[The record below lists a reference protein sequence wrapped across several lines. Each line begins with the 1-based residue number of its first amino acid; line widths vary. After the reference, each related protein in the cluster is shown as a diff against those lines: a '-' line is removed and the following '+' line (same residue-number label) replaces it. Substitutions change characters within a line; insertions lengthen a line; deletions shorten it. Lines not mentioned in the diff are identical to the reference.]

1 VVHEGRPQRHGPAV
15 AVDRACHLGARPTDV
30 VTRDDGAGLDDD
42 GRPGAQPASLTP
54 KGQRTRARIL
64 ASSRRVLERKGYFDA
79 SVTDVT
85 VDSELALGTF
95 YRYFTNK
102 EGAFMVLLE
111 ELVEELYD
119 ATGGSWSEEDPIGSL
134 VEATRRYLTAYNEN
148 RLLIAALLQM
158 SAASPEGAAAWV
170 ELRERT
176 HRRMAAY
183 IPGTGVG
190 DHGPLAISAL
200 ATMVE
205 YSAHRW
211 FVERGGNGAP
221 DVEQAAQTLGLIWY
235 RALYATHD
243 PLSHPLLDRP

>member
-1 VVHEGRPQRHGPAV
+1 MGAVTPA
-15 AVDRACHLGARPTDV
+15 AR
-30 VTRDDGAGLDDD
+30 TRLDDD
-42 GRPGAQPASLTP
+42 ARPGGPPTTLTP

-64 ASSRRVLERKGYFDA
+64 ASSRRVLEQKGYFDA

-85 VDSELALGTF
+85 ADSGLALGTF

-111 ELVEELYD
+111 ELVEELYE
-119 ATGGSWSEEDPIGSL
+119 ATGGSWNDEDRIGSL
-134 VEATRRYLTAYNEN
+134 VEATRRYLTAYKEN

-158 SAASPEGAAAWV
+158 SAASPECAAAWV
-170 ELRERT
+170 ELRDRT

-183 IPGTGVG
+183 IPGTGLG
-190 DHGPLAISAL
+190 EHGPLAISAL

-205 YSAHRW
+205 HSAHRW
-211 FVERGGNGAP
+211 FVECGGKGAP

-235 RALYATHD
+235 RALYAA
-243 PLSHPLLDRP
+243 P

>member
-1 VVHEGRPQRHGPAV
+1 VSDTA
-15 AVDRACHLGARPTDV
+15 GAGH
-30 VTRDDGAGLDDD
+30 DGAA
-42 GRPGAQPASLTP
+42 PSSTESVPLTP

-64 ASSRRVLERKGYFDA
+64 ASSRRVLERKGYFAA

-85 VDSELALGTF
+85 SDSGLALGTF

-102 EGAFMVLLE
+102 ESAFMVLLE

-119 ATGGSWSEEDPIGSL
+119 ATGGSWNDEDRLGSL
-134 VEATRRYLTAYNEN
+134 VEATRRYLTAYNAN

-158 SAASPEGAAAWV
+158 AAASQECAAAWS

-183 IPGTGVG
+183 VPETGVD
-190 DHGPLAISAL
+190 DHGALAISAL

-205 YSAHRW
+205 HSAHQW
-211 FVERGGNGAP
+211 FVEAGAGHAP
-221 DVEQAAQTLGLIWY
+221 DVEEAAQTLGRIWY
-235 RALYATHD
+235 RALYATA
-243 PLSHPLLDRP
+243 